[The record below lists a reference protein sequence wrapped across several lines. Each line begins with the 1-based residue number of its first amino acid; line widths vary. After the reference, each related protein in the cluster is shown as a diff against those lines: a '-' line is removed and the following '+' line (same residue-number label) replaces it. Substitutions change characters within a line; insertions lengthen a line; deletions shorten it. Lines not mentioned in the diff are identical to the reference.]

1 MSEGAMVQGVLVEG
15 VLAEGAMTEGADDV
29 PDLPRYAELVLD
41 AVDRIPPG
49 RVLTY
54 GDIAELVGEGG
65 PRQVG
70 AVMSRYG
77 SLVPWWRVLHAD
89 GTPPV
94 CHDGRALAA
103 YRAEGTPL
111 RPGGRR
117 VDMRTARWDGR

>member
-1 MSEGAMVQGVLVEG
+1 VTSEP
-15 VLAEGAMTEGADDV
+15 AEEADGES
-29 PDLPRYAELVLD
+29 DLPRYAELVLD

-49 RVLTY
+49 RVLAY
-54 GDIAELVGEGG
+54 GDVAELVGEGG

-77 SLVPWWRVLHAD
+77 SLVPWWRVLRAD
-89 GTPPV
+89 GSPPV
-94 CHDGRALAA
+94 CHERPALER

-117 VDMRTARWDGR
+117 VDMTVARWDGR